1 MPKVKRSLW
10 IGTADIKDLYYEDR
24 PFLGILADLI
34 KKGKEVRLIHA
45 KEPGPNF
52 REDFDHY
59 PVLFT
64 GLERALCP
72 RVHFKIIVFDC
83 QTAYVGSA
91 NLTGAGIGMKSTR
104 TRNFEAGILT
114 DEPAL
119 VEAAINQ
126 FDSVWAGF
134 KCKDCGRKGCGD
146 EHDRCEPYQLWKAE
160 NEQARKWLQD
170 QKPITSIAGLKEHN
184 RKLKQGKSRKWDL
197 KQRYG
202 RDDG

>member
-1 MPKVKRSLW
+1 MTEYIADDAHFKEVLTRASKVKRSLW
-10 IGTADIKDLYYEDR
+10 IGTADIKDVYIEDR
-24 PFLGILADLI
+24 PFLGVLADLV
-34 KKGKEVRLIHA
+34 KKGREVRLIHA

-52 REDFDHY
+52 REDFDRY

-83 QTAYVGSA
+83 EVAYIGSA
-91 NLTGAGIGMKSTR
+91 NLTGAGIGMKSSR

-119 VEAAINQ
+119 VEAALNQ

-134 KCKDCGRKGCGD
+134 KCRDCGRKDVCGD
-146 EHDRCEPYQLWKAE
+146 
-160 NEQARKWLQD
+160 
-170 QKPITSIAGLKEHN
+170 PIIKH
-184 RKLKQGKSRKWDL
+184 
-197 KQRYG
+197 
-202 RDDG
+202 